1 MASVMAPSDQS
12 TIGRLAVSELS
23 DAEAL
28 VAEAGWNQIAAD
40 WRMFLEFGTVYA
52 VRAEGRVVA
61 TAATLPY
68 GGRCAWI
75 SMVLVAADHR
85 RKGLATRLLR
95 RCIDDVLAAGLVPVL
110 DATPAGRTV
119 YHPLGFQDAWSFQRF
134 AAQAPRADDWQIP
147 AGITIRHANGN
158 SWSSLTAYDATAF
171 GADRGAI
178 IARMQGRLRGADLF
192 ATRHDRC
199 AGMLLGRDGRVASH
213 LGPLIAEDD
222 EIAKTLLTHALR
234 IVPGPVFIDLADS
247 KAAVRQWLEGC
258 GFAPQRPF
266 TRMLY
271 GRSTSFDDGL
281 RTYAVIGPEF
291 G

>member
-1 MASVMAPSDQS
+1 
-12 TIGRLAVSELS
+12 
-23 DAEAL
+23 
-28 VAEAGWNQIAAD
+28 
-40 WRMFLEFGTVYA
+40 MFLEFGTVYA

-95 RCIDDVLAAGLVPVL
+95 GCIDDVLTAGLVPVL

-119 YHPLGFQDAWSFQRF
+119 YQPLGFQDAWSFQRL
-134 AAQAPRADDWQIP
+134 ATPAPRANDSQIP
-147 AGITIRHANGN
+147 ADITIHHASDKDWPG
-158 SWSSLTAYDATAF
+158 LKAYDAAVF
-171 GADRGAI
+171 GADRGAV
-178 IARMQGRLRGADLF
+178 IARLCGRLRGVELIAI
-192 ATRHDRC
+192 RHDRC
-199 AGMLLGRDGRVASH
+199 VGMLLGRDGRVASH

-222 EIAKTLLTHALR
+222 AAAQALLTHALR
-234 IVPGPVFIDLADS
+234 IVPGPVFIDLAVA
-247 KAAVRQWLEGC
+247 KAAVRQWLEGR

-271 GRSTSFDDGL
+271 GRSTRFDDGQ

>member
-1 MASVMAPSDQS
+1 MASVMAPSDLPA
-12 TIGRLAVSELS
+12 IGRLAAAELS

-28 VAEAGWNQIAAD
+28 VAEAGWNQVAAD

-52 VRAEGRVVA
+52 VRAAGRVVA

-119 YHPLGFQDAWSFQRF
+119 YRPLGFQDAWSFQRL
-134 AAQAPRADDWQIP
+134 AAPAPRADDAPIP
-147 AGITIRHANGN
+147 AGITIHHADDKN
-158 SWSSLTAYDATAF
+158 WPALKAYDAAAF

-178 IARMQGRLRGADLF
+178 IARMRGRLQGADLF
-192 ATRHDRC
+192 AIRHDRC
-199 AGMLLGRDGRVASH
+199 TGMLLGRDGRVASH
-213 LGPLIAEDD
+213 LGSLIAEDD
-222 EIAKTLLTHALR
+222 ATAQALLTHALR
-234 IVPGPVFIDLADS
+234 IVPGPVFIDLADQ

-271 GRSTSFDDGL
+271 GRSKSFDDGQ

>member
-1 MASVMAPSDQS
+1 MASVMAPSDLPA
-12 TIGRLAVSELS
+12 IGRLAAAELP

-28 VAEAGWNQIAAD
+28 VAEAGWNQVAAD

-52 VRAEGRVVA
+52 VRAAGRVIA

-75 SMVLVAADHR
+75 SMVLVAGDHR

-95 RCIDDVLAAGLVPVL
+95 GCIDDVLAAGLVPVL
-110 DATPAGRTV
+110 DATPAGRMV
-119 YHPLGFQDAWSFQRF
+119 YQPLGFRDAWSFQRF
-134 AAQAPRADDWQIP
+134 TAQAPYVDDAEIAAD
-147 AGITIRHANGN
+147 ITIHHAGDR
-158 SWSSLTAYDATAF
+158 SWPDLKAYDAAAF

-178 IARMQGRLRGADLF
+178 IARMAGRLRGADLF
-192 ATRHDRC
+192 ALRHDRC
-199 AGMLLGRDGRVASH
+199 VGMLLGRDGRVASH

-222 EIAKTLLTHALR
+222 ETAKALLAYALR
-234 IVPGPVFIDLADS
+234 IVPGPVFVDVADQ

-258 GFAPQRPF
+258 GFKPQRPF

-271 GRSTSFDDGL
+271 GRSKSFDDGQ

>member
-1 MASVMAPSDQS
+1 MASVMAPSDLS
-12 TIGRLAVSELS
+12 AIGRLAAGELP

-28 VAEAGWNQIAAD
+28 VAEAGWNQVAAD

-75 SMVLVAADHR
+75 SMVLVAGDHR

-95 RCIDDVLAAGLVPVL
+95 GCIDDVLAAGLVPVL

-119 YHPLGFQDAWSFQRF
+119 YQPLGFQDAWSFQRF
-134 AAQAPRADDWQIP
+134 AAQAPRADDAQIP
-147 AGITIRHANGN
+147 GGITIHRVDDKNWPG
-158 SWSSLTAYDATAF
+158 LKAYDAAAF
-171 GADRGAI
+171 GADRGAV
-178 IARMQGRLRGADLF
+178 IARMRGRLRGVDLF
-192 ATRHDRC
+192 ALRHDRC
-199 AGMLLGRDGRVASH
+199 VGMLLGRDGRVASH

-222 EIAKTLLTHALR
+222 ATAKALLAHALR
-234 IVPGPVFIDLADS
+234 AVPGPVFIDLADQ
-247 KAAVRQWLEGC
+247 KVAVRQWLEGC

-271 GRSTSFDDGL
+271 GRSQSFDDGQ

>member
-1 MASVMAPSDQS
+1 MASVMAPSDWPA
-12 TIGRLAVSELS
+12 IGRLAAAELP

-28 VAEAGWNQIAAD
+28 VAEAGWNQVAAD

-52 VRAEGRVVA
+52 VRAAGRVVA

-75 SMVLVAADHR
+75 SMVLVAGAHR

-110 DATPAGRTV
+110 DATPPGRTV
-119 YHPLGFQDAWSFQRF
+119 YQPLGFQDAWSFLRL
-134 AAQAPRADDWQIP
+134 AAPAPRADGSELP
-147 AGITIRHANGN
+147 AGITIHHADDK
-158 SWSSLTAYDATAF
+158 SWPGLQAYDAAAF
-171 GADRGAI
+171 GADRGAV
-178 IARMQGRLRGADLF
+178 IARMGRRLGGIDLF
-192 ATRHDRC
+192 AIRHDRC

-222 EIAKTLLTHALR
+222 ATAQALLTHALR
-234 IVPGPVFIDLADS
+234 IVPGPVFIDLADQ
-247 KAAVRQWLEGC
+247 KAAVRQWLESR

-271 GRSTSFDDGL
+271 GRSTSFDDGQ

>member
-1 MASVMAPSDQS
+1 
-12 TIGRLAVSELS
+12 
-23 DAEAL
+23 
-28 VAEAGWNQIAAD
+28 
-40 WRMFLEFGTVYA
+40 MFLEFGTVHA

-75 SMVLVAADHR
+75 SMVLVAGDHR

-95 RCIDDVLAAGLVPVL
+95 GCIDDVLAAGLVPVL
-110 DATPAGRTV
+110 DATPAGRMV
-119 YHPLGFQDAWSFQRF
+119 YQPLGFQDAWSFQRL
-134 AAQAPRADDWQIP
+134 AAQAPRADDWKIP
-147 AGITIRHANGN
+147 ADITIHHANDK
-158 SWSSLTAYDATAF
+158 SWPALKAYDAAAF

-178 IARMQGRLRGADLF
+178 IAAMGGRLRGIDLF
-192 ATRHDRC
+192 AIHHDRC
-199 AGMLLGRDGRVASH
+199 TGMLLGRDGRVASH

-222 EIAKTLLTHALR
+222 ETAKALLTHALR
-234 IVPGPVFIDLADS
+234 IVPGPVLIDLADS
-247 KAAVRQWLEGC
+247 KTAVRRWLEGC
-258 GFAPQRPF
+258 GFTPQRPF

-271 GRSTSFDDGL
+271 GRSTRFDDGL

>member
-1 MASVMAPSDQS
+1 MASVMASSDQS
-12 TIGRLAVSELS
+12 AIGRLAVSELP

-28 VAEAGWNQIAAD
+28 VAEAGWNQVAAD

-75 SMVLVAADHR
+75 SVVLVAADHR

-95 RCIDDVLAAGLVPVL
+95 RCINDVLAAGLVPVL

-119 YHPLGFQDAWSFQRF
+119 YRPLGFQDAWSFQRL
-134 AAQAPRADDWQIP
+134 AAPAPRAGDRQIP
-147 AGITIRHANGN
+147 ADITIHHANDENWPG
-158 SWSSLTAYDATAF
+158 LAAYDAAAF

-178 IARMQGRLRGADLF
+178 ITRLRGRLRGADLF
-192 ATRHDRC
+192 ATRQDRC
-199 AGMLLGRDGRVASH
+199 VGMLLGRDGRVASH

-222 EIAKTLLTHALR
+222 EAAKTLLSHALR
-234 IVPGPVFIDLADS
+234 IVPGPAFIDLADS

-258 GFAPQRPF
+258 GFTPQRPF

-271 GRSTSFDDGL
+271 GRSTSFDDGE

>member
-1 MASVMAPSDQS
+1 MASVMAPSDLPA
-12 TIGRLAVSELS
+12 IGRLAASELP
-23 DAEAL
+23 DAGAP
-28 VAEAGWNQIAAD
+28 VAEAGWNQVAAD
-40 WRMFLEFGTVYA
+40 WRMFLAFGTVYA

-95 RCIDDVLAAGLVPVL
+95 CCIDDVLAAGLIPVL

-119 YHPLGFQDAWSFQRF
+119 YQPLGFQDAWSFQRL
-134 AAQAPRADDWQIP
+134 AAQAPRTGDSQIP
-147 AGITIRHANGN
+147 ADITIHHASDE
-158 SWSSLTAYDATAF
+158 SWPDLKAYDAAAF
-171 GADRGAI
+171 GADRGAVI
-178 IARMQGRLRGADLF
+178 IRMCGRLPGIDLF
-192 ATRHDRC
+192 AIRNGRC
-199 AGMLLGRDGRVASH
+199 VGMLLGRDGRVASP

-222 EIAKTLLTHALR
+222 AVAKALLTHGLR
-234 IVPGPVFIDLADS
+234 IVPGPVFIDLVDS

-258 GFAPQRPF
+258 GFRPQRPF

-271 GRSTSFDDGL
+271 GRSKSFDDGR

>member
-1 MASVMAPSDQS
+1 MASVMAPSDWPE
-12 TIGRLAVSELS
+12 IGRLAASELP

-28 VAEAGWNQIAAD
+28 VAEAGWNQVAAD
-40 WRMFLEFGTVYA
+40 WRVFLEFGTVYA

-75 SMVLVAADHR
+75 SMVLVAGDHR

-119 YHPLGFQDAWSFQRF
+119 YQPLGFQEAWSFQRL
-134 AAQAPRADDWQIP
+134 AAQAPRADGFEIP
-147 AGITIRHANGN
+147 ADITIHHANDE
-158 SWSSLTAYDATAF
+158 SWPDLKAYDAVAF

-178 IARMQGRLRGADLF
+178 IARMSGRLRGMDLF
-192 ATRHDRC
+192 AIRHDRC

-222 EIAKTLLTHALR
+222 ATAQALLTHALR
-234 IVPGPVFIDLADS
+234 IVPGPVFVDLADS
-247 KAAVRQWLEGC
+247 RAAVRQWLEGS
-258 GFAPQRPF
+258 GFTPQRPF
-266 TRMLY
+266 MRMPY
-271 GRSTSFDDGL
+271 GRSKSFDDGQ

>member
-1 MASVMAPSDQS
+1 MASVMAPSDWPA
-12 TIGRLAVSELS
+12 IGHLAAFELP

-28 VAEAGWNQIAAD
+28 VAEAGWNQVAAD

-95 RCIDDVLAAGLVPVL
+95 GCIDDVRAAGLVPVL

-119 YHPLGFQDAWSFQRF
+119 YQPLGFQDAWSFQRL
-134 AAQAPRADDWQIP
+134 AAPAPRADDSQTP
-147 AGITIRHANGN
+147 PGITIHHADDK
-158 SWSSLTAYDATAF
+158 SWPGLNAYDAAAF

-178 IARMQGRLRGADLF
+178 IARLCGRLRGVDLF
-192 ATRHDRC
+192 AIRHDRC
-199 AGMLLGRDGRVASH
+199 VGMLLGRDGRVASH

-222 EIAKTLLTHALR
+222 ETAQALLTHALR
-234 IVPGPVFIDLADS
+234 NVRGPVFIDLADR
-247 KAAVRQWLEGC
+247 KATVRRWLESR
-258 GFAPQRPF
+258 GFTPQRPF

-271 GRSTSFDDGL
+271 GRSTSFDDGK